1 MKALKE
7 PLLHF
12 VIAGAL
18 LFGAYALV
26 NRGEQP
32 GNTTAGPIHIGGG
45 EISWL
50 RETFSNQWHR
60 APTNEELSGLVAS
73 LLEEEL
79 LAREARELGLDRDDT
94 IVRRRLAQK
103 LTFMVEDTSHIVEP
117 TEEDLRR
124 FYAANSERFQADP
137 RVSFTQVFFNPERR
151 QNADQDAKLA
161 LASFRAGPSHDDAA
175 SGGDPLLLE
184 ADFHDVDQRTLSNMF
199 GTEFAAAVF
208 TLRPGPWSGPIK
220 SAFGVHLVRV
230 VDLRPAEPRPFESVR
245 DKVAEEWRHQREG
258 EMKASYLAKLQ
269 QKYGVVIDDSVKPLL
284 PSNAAGS
291 VAQ

>member
-79 LAREARELGLDRDDT
+79 LARDT

-175 SGGDPLLLE
+175 SVGDPLLLE